1 MKHKVNSLMCV
12 RKDSLSYIY
21 KTIYTFGIM
30 QCGRHCDLYLGL
42 NVWNGPYSC
51 SRLTDLKIKPLCSQV
66 ALGAKVRITYMYK
79 LIRIFEETL

>member
-21 KTIYTFGIM
+21 KTIYTADKM
-30 QCGRHCDLYLGL
+30 QCGVHCDLYLGC
-42 NVWNGPYSC
+42 NVWKGPYSC
-51 SRLTDLKIKPLCSQV
+51 WDLLNLKIKPLCSPKIK
-66 ALGAKVRITYMYK
+66 GTSIRIRYMYK